1 MRYAIYVIVGPTG
14 RVYAGMSIDPDARWA
29 SHRRKA
35 RTQKTRHPFYDA
47 LRKYGPEQF
56 TMHVVSWH
64 ETLEEAQ
71 TAEIRAIAAF
81 GPLAYNVSPGGEYD
95 AGTGGKVFWQEIK
108 KDPERYAAYRKR
120 LSDGVKAAGVDS
132 TALVAHNRKKWESL
146 TVREQWD
153 FMHRMRR
160 LAASSRSGPIEYGP
174 KNAYLPK
181 TSAAKKSRISRINAE
196 AQWAA
201 RTEEERKAV
210 GEKIAETLRG
220 TYAPGTE
227 ERQRLLDMGA
237 RGRAAMDRKVQG
249 AAASKGLK
257 GFWAEIKKDPE
268 RYAAYM
274 ASRNK
279 TLLETLERKK
289 NANL

>member
-14 RVYAGMSIDPDARWA
+14 RVYAGLSIDPDARWA

-71 TAEIRAIAAF
+71 AAEIQAIAAF

-95 AGTGGKVFWQEIK
+95 AGTGGRVFWQEIK
-108 KDPERYAAYRKR
+108 KDPERYAAYLRK
-120 LSDGVKAAGVDS
+120 LSEGVKATSHLADRSKLKEVLAARPAKDRWKQQHRITRLARGKGAPIVYGPREEAFPR
-132 TALVAHNRKKWESL
+132 TAALLKSRTSRLSALATHAARSEEDRAAVNIKIAESL
-146 TVREQWD
+146 TVAYAEGSSNRA
-153 FMHRMRR
+153 R
-160 LAASSRSGPIEYGP
+160 LAEV
-174 KNAYLPK
+174 
-181 TSAAKKSRISRINAE
+181 AAK
-196 AQWAA
+196 
-201 RTEEERKAV
+201 
-210 GEKIAETLRG
+210 
-220 TYAPGTE
+220 
-227 ERQRLLDMGA
+227 
-237 RGRAAMDRKVQG
+237 GRANMDRKVQG

-268 RYAAYM
+268 RYATYM